1 MRTTGKFRH
10 RACAIW
16 PIAFVLLAPGCAKA
30 RDPVSTTEQAQTFV
44 RTKVADFQ
52 YPWRIAFLPDGRML
66 VTEKPGKLWL
76 VTQAGAKREVSG
88 VPRVRYRGQGGLLGV
103 YASPGFASDRGVYL
117 TYAEPGGAGSGLALA
132 LATLAPDGT
141 RLDQLRVIWR
151 ELPKGRG
158 GQFGGAIAFS
168 PDHRFLFLAVGDRQ
182 RMTPAQ
188 DPDLPQGKI
197 LRLTLDGRPAP
208 GNPSPGNFGA
218 GKIGA
223 STVPLIDPPEDTAA
237 ARSAPIIE
245 RFKWPGA
252 NLTPAETWASG
263 FRTPYGLAFA
273 PDGELWELEHGPAGG
288 DELNRIEP
296 GRNYGWP
303 LVSSGVNY
311 NGVPIAKPET
321 RPDLARPAIQWTPVI
336 APGNF
341 TFYTGPMF
349 PAWRGQ
355 ALAGGLA
362 SQAIERI
369 AFEAGGRARVVGRY
383 DVGFRVRDVAQASDG
398 ALWLLAD
405 DDPGGLYRLSAK

>member
-1 MRTTGKFRH
+1 MKPTGNNRG
-10 RACAIW
+10 RAFATW
-16 PIAFVLLAPGCAKA
+16 PLLLVVLAPGCAKA
-30 RDPVSTTEQAQTFV
+30 RDPVSTAGQAQPFI

-88 VPRVRYRGQGGLLGV
+88 VPRVRFRDQGGLLGV

-132 LATLAPDGT
+132 LATLAPDGA

-158 GQFGGAIAFS
+158 GQFGGAVAFS
-168 PDHRFLFLAVGDRQ
+168 PDHRFLFLTVGDRQ

-208 GNPSPGNFGA
+208 GNPAAAKP
-218 GKIGA
+218 GA
-223 STVPLIDPPEDTAA
+223 STVPLIDPPEDTEA

-369 AFEAGGRARVVGRY
+369 AFEAGGGARVVGRY